1 MSQHDFDIANQTAPS
16 FRSDLNDALAALAS
30 LSSGATAPSTTY
42 SNMLWYDT
50 ANNLLKMRNESDSA
64 WITIGTLNQSTN
76 KFEVDNLPTLTQATW
91 EAGTNTTEAVVTPAK
106 VKAAIDSLGEKVT
119 TTTVNTAIASSTVGA
134 VGTYALL
141 ARGASTLVLDPG
153 DTTAGSNLEFAG
165 IGENGFDTN
174 QALIQRAGTPA
185 GTWRC
190 MGYFYALSNGNA
202 GRISLFLRIS

>member
-42 SNMLWYDT
+42 ANMLWYDT
-50 ANNLLKMRNESDSA
+50 ANNLLRMRNESDSA

-91 EAGTNTTEAVVTPAK
+91 QAGTNTTEAVVSPAK
-106 VKAAIDSLGEKVT
+106 VKAAIDSIGDKVT
-119 TTTVNTAIASSTVGA
+119 TTTVNTAIASSSVGA

-141 ARGASTLVLDPG
+141 GASNNTGVGPGSTIAGSSLSYAGFTENNG
-153 DTTAGSNLEFAG
+153 DTNENL
-165 IGENGFDTN
+165 TV
-174 QALIQRAGTPA
+174 RTGTPS

-190 MGYFYALSNGNA
+190 MGFYDTFIGLSVSHF
-202 GRISLFLRIS
+202 SLFLRIA

>member
-42 SNMLWYDT
+42 ANMLWYDT

-119 TTTVNTAIASSTVGA
+119 TTTVNTAIASSSVGA
-134 VGTYALL
+134 VGTYAFL
-141 ARGASTLVLDPG
+141 GGSGVTINPNSTYP
-153 DTTAGSNLEFAG
+153 GSNLRYASVG
-165 IGENGFDTN
+165 GDTGDSNDNIGR
-174 QALIQRAGTPA
+174 LSGTPS

-190 MGYFYALSNGNA
+190 MGYLANTSRNTGT
-202 GRISLFLRIS
+202 LFLRIS

>member
-16 FRSDLNDALAALAS
+16 FRADLNDALAALAS

-42 SNMLWYDT
+42 ANMLWYDT
-50 ANNLLKMRNESDSA
+50 ANNLLKMRNEADSA

-106 VKAAIDSLGEKVT
+106 VKAAIDSLGQKVT
-119 TTTVNTAIASSTVGA
+119 TATVTTAMASSSTGG
-134 VGTYALL
+134 VGTYSLLGGVNISLGPGQTVSGSSVGYAGTGADAGDSNDNL
-141 ARGASTLVLDPG
+141 ARVYSYPG
-153 DTTAGSNLEFAG
+153 
-165 IGENGFDTN
+165 
-174 QALIQRAGTPA
+174 

-190 MGYFYALSNGNA
+190 MGYLFGT
-202 GRISLFLRIS
+202 GRVVTSLFLRIA

>member
-16 FRSDLNDALAALAS
+16 FRADLNDALAALAS

-42 SNMLWYDT
+42 ANMLWYDT
-50 ANNLLKMRNESDSA
+50 ANNLLKMRNESNSA

-119 TTTVNTAIASSTVGA
+119 TTTVNTAIASSSVGA

-141 ARGASTLVLDPG
+141 GGGGTTGLNPG
-153 DTTAGSNLEFAG
+153 DTISGSSLSYASFT
-165 IGENGFDTN
+165 ENFQDTN
-174 QALIQRAGTPA
+174 NDLVFFSSSPS

-190 MGYFYALSNGNA
+190 MGYYFSNGISA
-202 GRISLFLRIS
+202 RHFSLFLRIA

>member
-42 SNMLWYDT
+42 ANMLWYDT
-50 ANNLLKMRNESDSA
+50 ANNLLKMRNEADSA

-91 EAGTNTTEAVVTPAK
+91 QAGTNTTEAVVTPAK

-119 TTTVNTAIASSTVGA
+119 TTTVNTAIASSSTGG

-141 ARGASTLVLDPG
+141 GGTNIGLAPASLVS
-153 DTTAGSNLEFAG
+153 GSSVG
-165 IGENGFDTN
+165 Y
-174 QALIQRAGTPA
+174 AGTGADAGDSNDNLARVYSYPG

-190 MGYFYALSNGNA
+190 MGYLFGT
-202 GRISLFLRIS
+202 GRVVTSLFLRIA

>member
-16 FRSDLNDALAALAS
+16 FRADLNDALTALAS

-42 SNMLWYDT
+42 ANMLWYDT

-119 TTTVNTAIASSTVGA
+119 TTTVNTAIASSTAGA
-134 VGTYALL
+134 VGTYAFLGRANATITTGTAYAGSSL
-141 ARGASTLVLDPG
+141 QYISVGG
-153 DTTAGSNLEFAG
+153 DTGDSNDSLGILSGFA
-165 IGENGFDTN
+165 
-174 QALIQRAGTPA
+174 PS

-190 MGYFYALSNGNA
+190 MGYLANTARNTGT
-202 GRISLFLRIS
+202 LFLRIA

>member
-42 SNMLWYDT
+42 ANMLWYDT

-91 EAGTNTTEAVVTPAK
+91 QAGTDTTEAVVTPAK
-106 VKAAIDSLGEKVT
+106 VKAAIDSLGDKVT
-119 TTTVNTAIASSTVGA
+119 TTTVNTAIASSSVGA

-141 ARGASTLVLDPG
+141 GNINSTTVSPG
-153 DTTAGSNLEFAG
+153 LTSPGSALNYAGFT
-165 IGENGFDTN
+165 ENTSDTN
-174 QALIQRAGTPA
+174 LNLAVFTGTPS

-190 MGYFYALSNGNA
+190 MGYYNTFGGLAVGHFTLW
-202 GRISLFLRIS
+202 LRIA

>member
-42 SNMLWYDT
+42 ANMLWYDT

-64 WITIGTLNQSTN
+64 WITIGTLNQFTN

-91 EAGTNTTEAVVTPAK
+91 EAGTSTTEAVVTPAK
-106 VKAAIDSLGEKVT
+106 VKAAIESIGEKVT
-119 TTTVNTAIASSTVGA
+119 TTTVNTAIASSSVGA

-141 ARGASTLVLDPG
+141 GAANAITVAPG
-153 DTTAGSNLEFAG
+153 LTSPGSALSYAGFT
-165 IGENGFDTN
+165 ENTSDTN
-174 QALIQRAGTPA
+174 TNLAVLTGSPS

-190 MGYFYALSNGNA
+190 MGYYNTLAGLSVGHFT
-202 GRISLFLRIS
+202 LWLRIS

>member
-16 FRSDLNDALAALAS
+16 FRADLNDALAALAS

-42 SNMLWYDT
+42 ANMLWYDT
-50 ANNLLKMRNESDSA
+50 ANNLLKMRNEADSA

-76 KFEVDNLPTLTQATW
+76 KFEVDNLPTLTQSTW
-91 EAGTNTTEAVVTPAK
+91 ETGTNTTEAVVSPAK

-119 TTTVNTAIASSTVGA
+119 TTTVNTAIASSSTGG

-141 ARGASTLVLDPG
+141 GGTNIGLNPG
-153 DTTAGSNLEFAG
+153 NTVSGSSVG
-165 IGENGFDTN
+165 Y
-174 QALIQRAGTPA
+174 AGTGADAGDSNDNLARVHSYPG

-190 MGYFYALSNGNA
+190 MGYLYGT
-202 GRISLFLRIS
+202 GRVVTSLFLRIA